1 MRRNCSPT
9 VEKVLGRILVGR
21 NSISPGPLDKGGRRL
36 GSDRREAPI
45 PEFQPE
51 RRSCQDRRSGQDRRG
66 PGQGDISYSRRNMD
80 KYNEFGNAY
89 KGLVYGVLLSFPIWA
104 AVIFVV
110 MSKL

>member
-51 RRSCQDRRSGQDRRG
+51 RRSCQDRRSGQERRG